1 MIINSIFELIVPF
14 NYIDKGDLSSSFQK
28 ITLAQTPQLEGKPIL
43 DEKISPLER
52 VYEMRQA
59 ARRMIGLHGN
69 EGHTYTLVKGNT
81 EFKIGKL
88 KLWLFKSGIGFVTV
102 HVNTSEISEDKAL
115 DLISDL
121 CNIQQ
126 KSKISF
132 TQSTGKDSFETRV
145 FTIKDV
151 IAKLFDLIG
160 VDHCT
165 QIDGITY
172 KKTCCLFYGI
182 GSASTDDEV
191 YNFLEML
198 RNQNKSNRIV
208 AEYNSEAIFRHFKY
222 ITWAASERVLAA
234 FCDLGVAGKENE
246 KFLTAPGGLIQSVFT
261 NYLLLYLNV
270 LSSKLSLDALEKKYS
285 LFEPSANNQWTN
297 EAREE
302 IAQYLNTP
310 IVELS
315 NEPHINRLFDDYLC
329 DKAFGLKD
337 KHASLCDGR
346 NAADIH
352 KLNEDVEVVKKVA
365 EDTKNAVERIEQQ
378 LTEMINSISNLV
390 SQRKAEFVT
399 QSDCAPEILEQ
410 QRSMFVNSVAEEI
423 AKITCNSSS
432 TVNAEENKLKNIF
445 GEYWNRLD
453 GFTRKALVSARV
465 FLANSDSIALGGLDY
480 SGVCISACSALEQ
493 ELKLR
498 FFVGYKEYLKGKF
511 RNDYSKWPSSMRYT
525 RSNGSLTENTTFT
538 IGSMPA
544 IFGSKQRNEETGKR
558 FDNKKMSVSPEEKA
572 LLNEYLKTIMNDKG
586 MDIQAFFKTDS
597 TGLSLLDRCENVRCV
612 YRNTA
617 AHTESLSIETAT
629 ECCRDVIGVSG
640 SAASKTVGQVQGL
653 IYDLVRLT
661 SYTPRRN
668 SK

>member
-1 MIINSIFELIVPF
+1 MNIKSIFKLIIPF
-14 NYIDKGDLSSSFQK
+14 NYCDKCDLSSNFQK
-28 ITLAQTPQLEGKPIL
+28 VNLAQTPQLEGKPIL
-43 DEKISPLER
+43 DKKMSPLDG
-52 VYEMRQA
+52 VYELSQV

-69 EGHTYTLVKGNT
+69 EGHTYTLFKGNT

-88 KLWLFKSGIGFVTV
+88 KVWLFKSGIGFMTV
-102 HVNTSEISEDKAL
+102 HISTSEMSENKVL
-115 DLISDL
+115 DLVSEL

-126 KSKISF
+126 KTKISF
-132 TQSTGKDSFETRV
+132 EQAMSKDSFETRV

-151 IAKLFDLIG
+151 VAKLFDLIG
-160 VDHCT
+160 DEHCS

-172 KKTCCLFYGI
+172 KKACCLFYGM
-182 GSASTDDEV
+182 GVASTDDEV

-198 RNQNKSNRIV
+198 RNQNKSNRTI
-208 AEYNSEAIFRHFKY
+208 AGYNSEVIFRHFKY
-222 ITWAASERVLAA
+222 ITWVASERVLSA
-234 FCDLGVAGKENE
+234 FCDLRVAGKENE
-246 KFLTAPGGLIQSVFT
+246 KFLTAPGGLIHSVFT

-270 LSSKLSLDALEKKYS
+270 LSSKFSLEALEKKYI
-285 LFEPSANNQWTN
+285 LFEPTANNQWSD

-302 IAQYLNTP
+302 IALYLNSP

-315 NEPHINRLFDDYLC
+315 NEPHINRLFDDYLY
-329 DKAFGLKD
+329 DRALRLKD
-337 KHASLCDGR
+337 KHTSLCDGR
-346 NAADIH
+346 ITVDLDDI
-352 KLNEDVEVVKKVA
+352 KKDVKITR
-365 EDTKNAVERIEQQ
+365 DAVERIEQQ
-378 LTEMINSISNLV
+378 LTEWMNSVSNLV
-390 SQRKAEFVT
+390 SQRKAEFGT
-399 QSDCAPEILEQ
+399 QWDCSPEILEQ

-423 AKITCNSSS
+423 AKIACNSTS
-432 TVNAEENKLKNIF
+432 TVNAEENRLKNIF

-453 GFTRKALVSARV
+453 VFTKKALVSARV

-498 FFVGYKEYLKGKF
+498 FFIGYKEYLRGKF

-525 RSNGSLTENTTFT
+525 RKNGSLTENTTFT
-538 IGSMPA
+538 IGNMPA

-558 FDNKKMSVSPEEKA
+558 FDNKNMSVTPEEKA

-586 MDIQAFFKTDS
+586 TDIQAFFKTDS
-597 TGLSLLDRCENVRCV
+597 TGLSFLDCCEDVRCV

-640 SAASKTVGQVQGL
+640 STASKTVGQVQGL

-661 SYTPRRN
+661 NYYNPGRN
-668 SK
+668 TK

>member
-1 MIINSIFELIVPF
+1 MDLTNVFELIIPF
-14 NYIDKGDLSSSFQK
+14 NYSNDGNLSSNFQK
-28 ITLAQTPQLEGKPIL
+28 VILAQTPQLEGKPIL
-43 DEKISPLER
+43 DEKISPLAS

-69 EGHTYTLVKGNT
+69 ESHIYTLVKGNT

-88 KLWLFKSGIGFVTV
+88 KVWLFKNGIGFVTV
-102 HVNTSEISEDKAL
+102 HVNTSEMSGDKVL
-115 DLISDL
+115 DLVSDL

-126 KSKISF
+126 KTKISF
-132 TQSTGKDSFETRV
+132 DQSTGKDAFETRV
-145 FTIKDV
+145 FTLKDV
-151 IAKLFDLIG
+151 TAKLFDLIG
-160 VDHCT
+160 ENHCSP
-165 QIDGITY
+165 IDGITY
-172 KKTCCLFYGI
+172 KKACCLFYGV
-182 GSASTDDEV
+182 GFASTDDEV

-198 RNQNKSNRIV
+198 RNQNKSNRTV

-270 LSSKLSLDALEKKYS
+270 LSSKLKLDALERKYN
-285 LFEPSANNQWTN
+285 LFEPSANNQWTD
-297 EAREE
+297 ETREE
-302 IAQYLNTP
+302 ISMYLNTP
-310 IVELS
+310 SVELS
-315 NEPHINRLFDDYLC
+315 NEPHINRLFDDYLY
-329 DKAFGLKD
+329 DKALGLKD
-337 KHASLCDGR
+337 KHASLCDGC
-346 NAADIH
+346 NVADLRSIQ
-352 KLNEDVEVVKKVA
+352 KDVEEVKDAVV
-365 EDTKNAVERIEQQ
+365 RIEQQ
-378 LTEMINSISNLV
+378 LADWMNSISTLV
-390 SQRKAEFVT
+390 SQRKAEFGT
-399 QSDCAPEILEQ
+399 QWDCTPEILEQ
-410 QRSMFVNSVAEEI
+410 QRSFFVNSVAEEI
-423 AKITCNSSS
+423 AKIACNSTS
-432 TVNAEENKLKNIF
+432 TVNAEENQLKNIF
-445 GEYWNRLD
+445 GEYWDCLD
-453 GFTRKALVSARV
+453 AFTRKALVSARV

-498 FFVGYKEYLKGKF
+498 FFIGYKEYLKGKF

-525 RSNGSLTENTTFT
+525 RKNGSLTENTTFT
-538 IGSMPA
+538 IGNMPA

-558 FDNKKMSVSPEEKA
+558 FDNKNMSVTPEEKA
-572 LLNEYLKTIMNDKG
+572 LLNEYLKTIINDKG

-597 TGLSLLDRCENVRCV
+597 TGLSFLDRCEDVRCV

-661 SYTPRRN
+661 SYYNPGRN
-668 SK
+668 TK

>member
-1 MIINSIFELIVPF
+1 MDLTNVFELIIPF
-14 NYIDKGDLSSSFQK
+14 NYSDNCDLDSNFQK
-28 ITLAQTPQLEGKPIL
+28 VNLSQTPQLEGKPIL
-43 DEKISPLER
+43 DEKISPLAS
-52 VYEMRQA
+52 VYEMRQV

-88 KLWLFKSGIGFVTV
+88 KLWLFKSGIGFVTI

-115 DLISDL
+115 DLVSDL

-126 KSKISF
+126 KTKISF
-132 TQSTGKDSFETRV
+132 AQSTGKDSFETRV
-145 FTIKDV
+145 LILKDI
-151 IAKLFDLIG
+151 IAKLFELIG
-160 VDHCT
+160 GDCCS
-165 QIDGITY
+165 QITGITY
-172 KKTCCLFYGI
+172 KNAFCLFYGI
-182 GSASTDDEV
+182 GSASTDEEI
-191 YNFLEML
+191 YYFLEML
-198 RNQNKSNRIV
+198 RNQNKSNRPV
-208 AEYNSEAIFRHFKY
+208 AKYNGEAIFRHFKY

-270 LSSKLSLDALEKKYS
+270 LSSKLRLDALEKKYI
-285 LFEPSANNQWTN
+285 LFEPSANKQWTD
-297 EAREE
+297 EARAE
-302 IAQYLNTP
+302 IAQYLNSP

-315 NEPHINRLFDDYLC
+315 NEPHINRLFDDYLY

-337 KHASLCDGR
+337 KHTSLCDGR

-352 KLNEDVEVVKKVA
+352 KLEDDMEYLKKTA
-365 EDTKNAVERIEQQ
+365 EDAKNAVERIEQQ
-378 LTEMINSISNLV
+378 LAEIKNSISSLV
-390 SQRKAEFVT
+390 SQRKTEFGT
-399 QSDCAPEILEQ
+399 QWDCAPEILEQ
-410 QRSMFVNSVAEEI
+410 QRSKFVNRVAEEI
-423 AKITCNSSS
+423 AKIAYNSSS
-432 TVNAEENKLKNIF
+432 TVNAEENKLKSIF
-445 GEYWNRLD
+445 GEYWDRLD
-453 GFTRKALVSARV
+453 AFTRKALVSARV

-498 FFVGYKEYLKGKF
+498 FFIGYKEYLKGKF

-525 RSNGSLTENTTFT
+525 RKNGSWTENTTFT
-538 IGSMPA
+538 IGNMPA

-558 FDNKKMSVSPEEKA
+558 FDNKKMSVTPEEKA

-586 MDIQAFFKTDS
+586 MDLQAFFKTDS
-597 TGLSLLDRCENVRCV
+597 TGLSLLDRCEDVRCV

-640 SAASKTVGQVQGL
+640 SVASKTVGQVQGL

-661 SYTPRRN
+661 SYNPGR
-668 SK
+668 SLK